1 MSNLLIP
8 PGPKGVLDSQ
18 LSPAGLLQKEMAYTR
33 KELQDLAN
41 SKEESWEH
49 ICLGMDSKHDNLRR
63 VNKGLIGL
71 NSLTWM

>member
-18 LSPAGLLQKEMAYTR
+18 LSPAGLPQKEMAYAW
-33 KELQDLAN
+33 KELHDLAN
-41 SKEESWEH
+41 SQEESWEH
-49 ICLGMDSKHDNLRR
+49 ICLGMDSKHSNLRR